1 MKGKKFKPAVRFYFL
16 RVMPD
21 TNIVLDYLGANLGF
35 MEGAEKVFELAEQ
48 RKDIK
53 LVSSS
58 AITDIRLKEG
68 AQCL

>member
-1 MKGKKFKPAVRFYFL
+1 
-16 RVMPD
+16 
-21 TNIVLDYLGANLGF
+21 VLDYLGANLGF
-35 MEGAEKVFELAEQ
+35 MEDAEKVFELAEQ